1 MAQAQ
6 TLTDAQLRRCLKW
19 RQMRRHSARDTTIF
33 YVSYYAGLRA
43 KEIAA
48 LTVGDVY
55 DEQGAVREQ
64 FVLSKCQTKGAKTRT
79 VWINSKLRRQLEQY
93 RSRLLFKD
101 ANRALFQSQKGGAFT
116 ANTMTQLFLNIYR
129 AAGFENASSHSGR
142 RTFITE
148 LASKGVSVRVLAE
161 LAGHSSIQTTQ
172 RYIDVNPQQMI
183 AAVELL

>member
-6 TLTDAQLRRCLKW
+6 TLTEAQLKRCLKW
-19 RQMRRHSARDTTIF
+19 CHLRRHRHRDTTIF
-33 YVSYYAGLRA
+33 YVSYYTGLRA

-55 DEQGAVREQ
+55 GDDGVREQ
-64 FVLSKCQTKGAKTRT
+64 FTLNKTQTKGSKPRT
-79 VWINSKLRRQLEQY
+79 VWINTKLRRQLDRY
-93 RSRLLFKD
+93 YKHIPSKHAD
-101 ANRALFQSQKGGAFT
+101 AALFQSQKGGAFS
-116 ANTMTQLFLNIYR
+116 ANTMTQLFLTIYH
-129 AAGFENASSHSGR
+129 AAGFRGASSHSGR

-172 RYIDVNPQQMI
+172 RYIDVNPQQMST
-183 AAVELL
+183 AVELL